1 MTRFVAFFLA
11 FILGTAGA
19 GAAERL
25 VHSYGALKVSP
36 DGVHLVAIDG
46 DEDQDPTKPGH
57 AHLVIRAMSGHGSR
71 TIAMPCD
78 PDPQCIPS
86 SPTWSPDAGT
96 IAFLLRDPRVKTR
109 GLYVVDVDGSNLR
122 QVLAFT
128 GTLGAPRFSK
138 DGHSIIVLAT
148 ANAHKEIGA
157 TQAGDPLNGE
167 IGTRSDVQR
176 IAVVTLDGKL
186 SMISPPDLFVYEY
199 DEAPG
204 GFVGT
209 GAHGNGDNN
218 WWIARLYY
226 FDAKTGGARELYKA
240 ATAQQQIADPR
251 VSPDGKLVAFIGGI
265 MSDFGSTG
273 GDVYAMRLD
282 RPAGAPVDVTL
293 YLPSSATSLQWNC
306 SKDTLL
312 FSDVHGDRSEIDSLS
327 FPALDT
333 KASSFPALLAAGLK
347 FSILWSGSV
356 STSGLATSCTN
367 ASAVVTESFD
377 RPPEIAVGT
386 IGAWK
391 DITKENAGL
400 PAETHATS
408 VTWKDDGFTVQGWLL
423 APLTVDPAKKYA
435 MITSVHGGPSAVVR
449 PRFVGRGTTREFL
462 RRGYFV
468 FYPNPRGSF
477 GQGEAFTLAN
487 VKDFGYGD
495 FRDIMSGINAA
506 EKVAPI
512 DDARLG
518 ITGGSYGGYMTMWA
532 VTQTNRFKAGV
543 SGAGLFNWQSY
554 YGQNGIDEWMI
565 PFFGASVYDDPAVY
579 AKSSPSTFVKNVKTP
594 TFAYVG
600 ERDVEVPA
608 AQSLEFWH
616 ALATLGVPTSLVIYE
631 GEGHRVRRPD
641 HARDIEKRTLDW
653 FDRYLK

>member
-1 MTRFVAFFLA
+1 MRIAA
-11 FILGTAGA
+11 FIAAFVLCTGGA

-25 VHSYGALKVSP
+25 VHSYGSLKISP
-36 DGVHLVAIDG
+36 DGVNLVAIEG
-46 DEDQDPTKPGH
+46 DENQDPTKESR
-57 AHLVIRAMSGHGSR
+57 ARLVIRATNGQGSHVV
-71 TIAMPCD
+71 ALPCEAD
-78 PDPQCIPS
+78 LRCMPS

-96 IAFLLRDPRVKTR
+96 IAFLLRDPSVKTR
-109 GLYVVDVDGSNLR
+109 ELYVVDADGRNLR
-122 QVLAFT
+122 HVLSFT

-148 ANAHKEIGA
+148 ADAHKEIGA
-157 TQAGDPLNGE
+157 TQAGAPLNGE
-167 IGTRSDVQR
+167 IGAHSDVQR
-176 IAVVTLDGKL
+176 IAIVTLEGKL
-186 SMISPPDLFVYEY
+186 SMISPADLFVYEY

-209 GAHGNGDNN
+209 AAHGNGDNN
-218 WWIARLYY
+218 WWIARLFF
-226 FDAKTGGARELYKA
+226 FDAKSGVAKELYKP
-240 ATAQQQIADPR
+240 ATPQQQLADPR

-273 GDVYAMRLD
+273 GDVFVARLD
-282 RPAGAPVDVTL
+282 DTPGRATDVTPN
-293 YLPSSATSLQWNC
+293 LPSSASSLQWSC
-306 SKDTLL
+306 SQDTLL
-312 FSDVHGDRSEIDSLS
+312 FTGVHGDLSEIDSVS
-327 FPALDT
+327 FPFLDP
-333 KASSFPALLAAGLK
+333 KPARRGVLRPFVTPVAG
-347 FSILWSGSV
+347 LWSGSV
-356 STSGLATSCTN
+356 AISGLTTSCTDK
-367 ASAVVTESFD
+367 SAVVTESFEK
-377 RPPEIAVGT
+377 PPEIAIGA

-391 DITKENAGL
+391 DLTKQNAGL

-408 VTWKDDGFTVQGWLL
+408 VSWKDDGLTVQGWLL
-423 APLTVDPAKKYA
+423 APLTVEPGKKYP

-449 PRFVGRGTTREFL
+449 PRFVVRGTTLEFL
-462 RRGYFV
+462 RRGYYV

-495 FRDIMSGINAA
+495 FRDIMSGIDAA
-506 EKVAPI
+506 EKAAPI

-579 AKSSPSTFVKNVKTP
+579 AKSSPSTFIRNVKTP

-641 HARDIEKRTLDW
+641 HVRDIQKRTLDW